1 MSMYSGKCDLYD
13 TIEVFGEDYI
23 LKSKIYI
30 GSNDKPLNFNNIRDL
45 IPYYPHIICTS
56 SGDKTSSII
65 HLTTESFVDIEERE
79 FLEFH
84 LKEILRIYNRCK
96 RKKIEFKV
104 EDVLKELSIITNQD
118 ITRELI
124 ERVKKNGKK
133 ANIDGLHLSS
143 SDYYR
148 KELVEEMKKNGL
160 NPADYGYERFC

>member
-13 TIEVFGEDYI
+13 TIEIFGEDYI

-30 GSNDKPLNFNNIRDL
+30 GFNDKPLNFNNIKDL
-45 IPYYPHIICTS
+45 IPYYPHIIYAS

-65 HLTTESFVDIEERE
+65 HLTAESFVDIEERE
-79 FLEFH
+79 FLEFR

-124 ERVKKNGKK
+124 ERVKKKGKK

-160 NPADYGYERFC
+160 NPTDYGYERFC